1 MLLLFAAVGSFFEAI
16 GIILMAPLIPFMQ
29 MGTIGINGFRR
40 NYGCFRKR
48 KIIRFDFSVD
58 IE

>member
-29 MGTIGINGFRR
+29 MGTIGNMVLEEIMDVFEKG
-40 NYGCFRKR
+40 K
-48 KIIRFDFSVD
+48 
-58 IE
+58 